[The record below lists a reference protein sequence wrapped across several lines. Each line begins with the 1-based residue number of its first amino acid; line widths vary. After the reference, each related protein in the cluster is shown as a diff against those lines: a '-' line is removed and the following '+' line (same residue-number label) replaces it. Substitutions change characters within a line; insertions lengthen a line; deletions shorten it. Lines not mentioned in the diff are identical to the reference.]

1 MDYTPMQATDGSP
14 WMFLFI
20 VLIAYGYLSFSI
32 QTIAN
37 KTDTENAWMAWVP
50 ILNIWLLCE
59 IGGKP
64 GWWVLLMFIPIINI
78 VMTVLIWMAV
88 SDAREKSPFLGV
100 LMLIPFLNLIVPGY
114 LAFSE

>member
-1 MDYTPMQATDGSP
+1 
-14 WMFLFI
+14 MFLIFI
-20 VLIAYGYLSFSI
+20 LIAYGYFAFTI

-37 KTDTENAWMAWVP
+37 KTGTEGAWRAWVP
-50 ILNIWLLCE
+50 ILNVLLLCE

-64 GWWVLLMFIPIINI
+64 GWWVILMFIPIINI

-88 SDAREKSPFLGV
+88 SDARQKSPFLGV

>member
-1 MDYTPMQATDGSP
+1 MDNTAMQTTGGSP
-14 WMFLFI
+14 MMLLLVI
-20 VLIAYGYLSFSI
+20 LVAYGYISFSI

-37 KTDTENAWMAWVP
+37 KTGTENAWWAWVP
-50 ILNIWLLCE
+50 ILNVWLLCT

-64 GWWVLLMFIPIINI
+64 GWWVVLMFIPLINI

-88 SDAREKSPFLGV
+88 SDARQKSPFLGV

>member
-1 MDYTPMQATDGSP
+1 MDYTPVQSSGGSP
-14 WMFLFI
+14 FMFLLI
-20 VLIAYGYLSFSI
+20 VLVAYGYIAFSI

-37 KTDTENAWMAWVP
+37 KTGTDNAWMAWVP
-50 ILNIWLLCE
+50 ILNVWLLCE

-64 GWWVLLMFIPIINI
+64 GWWVILMFIPFINI

-88 SDAREKSPFLGV
+88 SDARQKSPFLGV

>member
-1 MDYTPMQATDGSP
+1 MENTAMQSAGVSP
-14 WMFLFI
+14 FMLLLVVF
-20 VLIAYGYLSFSI
+20 VAYAYLSYSI

-37 KTDTENAWMAWVP
+37 KTGTENAWWGWVP
-50 ILNIWLLCE
+50 ILQVWLLCQ

-88 SDAREKSPFLGV
+88 SDARQKSPFLGV
-100 LMLIPFLNLIVPGY
+100 LMIIPFLNLIVPGY
-114 LAFSE
+114 LAFTE

>member
-1 MDYTPMQATDGSP
+1 MDYTPVQSTGGSP
-14 WMFLFI
+14 VMFFLV
-20 VLIAYGYLSFSI
+20 VLAAYAYFSFSI

-37 KTDTENAWMAWVP
+37 KTGTENSWWAWVP
-50 ILNIWLLCE
+50 ILNVWLLCQ

-64 GWWVLLMFIPIINI
+64 GWWVAWMFIPFINI

-88 SDAREKSPFLGV
+88 SDARQKSPFLGV

>member
-1 MDYTPMQATDGSP
+1 MDYTPAQSAGGSLI
-14 WMFLFI
+14 MFFL
-20 VLIAYGYLSFSI
+20 VGLAAYAYIAFSI

-37 KTDTENAWMAWVP
+37 KTGTDNAWMAWIP

-64 GWWVLLMFIPIINI
+64 GWWVILMFIPFINI

-88 SDAREKSPFLGV
+88 SDARQKSPFLGV
-100 LMLIPFLNLIVPGY
+100 LMLIPFLNLFVPGY

>member
-1 MDYTPMQATDGSP
+1 METGGGSP
-14 WMFLFI
+14 IMMFLI
-20 VLIAYGYLSFSI
+20 ILVAYGYMAFSI

-37 KTDTENAWMAWVP
+37 KTGTDNAWMAWVP
-50 ILNIWLLCE
+50 ILNLWLLCE

-64 GWWVLLMFIPIINI
+64 GWWVILCMIPFVNI

-88 SDAREKSPFLGV
+88 SDARQKSPFLGV
-100 LMLIPFLNLIVPGY
+100 LMLVPFLNLIVPGY